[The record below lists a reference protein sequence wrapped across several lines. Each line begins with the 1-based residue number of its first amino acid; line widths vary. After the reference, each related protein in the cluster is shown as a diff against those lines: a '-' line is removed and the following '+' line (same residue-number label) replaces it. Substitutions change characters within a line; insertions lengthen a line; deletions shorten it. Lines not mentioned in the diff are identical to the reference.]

1 MLLAIDTATRTYGIA
16 LHDGERVV
24 AEQIWRAPGHATSD
38 FPPEVARLMLRVQ
51 VAPRDLEGIAV
62 AQGPG
67 SFTGLRIGLALAKGL
82 SFVRRTPLI
91 GVPTHEILA
100 AGLPSRKEPLL
111 ALVEAGR
118 GRAAGQMFQWRAG
131 RWQASG
137 EPVVKPWSGWWDSLE
152 QATWVC
158 GEIDADHRAAAEAKR
173 WVTLA
178 EPSQCVR
185 RPAILAELAWGRLS
199 EAGPGDAAALTP
211 LYIDAPAEMPA

>member
-24 AEQIWRAPGHATSD
+24 AEEVWRGPGHATSD
-38 FPPEVARLMLRVQ
+38 LPPEVARLMLRAQ
-51 VAPRDLEGIAV
+51 VSPRDLQGIAV

-82 SFVRRTPLI
+82 SFVRRLPLI
-91 GVPTHEILA
+91 AIPTHDILV

-118 GRAAGQMFQWRAG
+118 GRAAGRTYQWRAG
-131 RWQASG
+131 RWQPTA
-137 EPVVKPWSGWWDSLE
+137 EPEVRSWTGWWDSLE
-152 QATWVC
+152 EPTWVC
-158 GEIDADHRAAAEAKR
+158 GEIEAEFRAAARAKR

-178 EPSQCVR
+178 DPSQCVR
-185 RPAILAELAWGRLS
+185 RPAVLAELAWGRLADS
-199 EAGPGDAAALTP
+199 DPSDAAGVTP
-211 LYIDAPAEMPA
+211 LYIDTPAEKTG

>member
-16 LHDGERVV
+16 LHDGEQVV
-24 AEQIWRAPGHATSD
+24 AEQVWRGPGHATSD
-38 FPPEVARLMLRVQ
+38 YPPEVARLMLRVR
-51 VAPRDLEGIAV
+51 VTPRDLRGIAV

-82 SFVRRTPLI
+82 AFVRRLPLI
-91 GVPTHEILA
+91 GIPTHEILA

-118 GRAAGQMFQWRAG
+118 GRAAGRMYQWRAG
-131 RWQASG
+131 RWQPSG
-137 EPVVKPWSGWWDSLE
+137 EPEVKSWSAWWDSLE
-152 QATWVC
+152 QPTWVC
-158 GEIDADHRAAAEAKR
+158 GEIEPDSRAAAKAKR

-178 EPSQCVR
+178 EPSQCIR

-199 EAGPGDAAALTP
+199 SASPGDAAAVTP
-211 LYIDAPAEMPA
+211 IYIDAPAEITG